1 LASFA
6 VSIRRACII
15 SIATCLLVLSSA
27 AVNRAYAQAHF
38 VGAHIPLPI
47 GVLAQPYGVAVDAN
61 GNIYVADS
69 ANNSISKL
77 TPSGVV
83 SSGGPFPTGDG
94 SPYGIAVDAA
104 GNLFVSDNV
113 KNEVVKWT
121 LQAGG
126 YYKKSVLPL
135 KGLNGPMGV
144 AVDAQGNVYV
154 ADSQNNRVIQATPF
168 KSTYS
173 QSLVPT
179 SPLSQPEGV
188 AVDASGNLY
197 VADTLHLRVIKETA
211 SSSGWTESLV
221 VDVTNYTT
229 RPTGVAVDAAGD
241 VFVLTY
247 LNSQDFIVV
256 KAALFG
262 GVYSVSNLP
271 SGQNPFGI
279 AANAAGDAFI
289 ASPGSNQLLKV
300 FAGPASFGAAEVATT
315 SAPIT
320 LDFTFD
326 QQSTL
331 SALAVLT
338 QGATGLDFADA
349 GTGSCGDQGPSFV
362 YNAGDRC
369 TVDVIFKP
377 QLPGNR
383 QGAAVL
389 SAGFNTVATA
399 YAFGT
404 GVSPLAVY
412 PPGSVVAVANL
423 ASASALAVDG
433 AGNVFVADSSSGSV
447 YKETVS
453 ATLPRTYARST
464 AAQGFSQLMGVALD
478 SAGNVY
484 VATSDAIYKEA
495 PTHGI
500 FIPSRVFL
508 TITSLVA
515 IAADRAGNL
524 YLTSSL
530 GEVHKATLQT
540 NGTYVE
546 SAISSGIASPAGLA
560 VDRSGD
566 VFIVDTASRNL
577 YIETLQ
583 TNGSYLESTF
593 ALGLAAPQSLTMDV
607 SGNLYVAD
615 AAHGEIDKL
624 TPQTGGSYLET
635 VARAGVPNVAGLAF
649 DGAGGFYY
657 SQATGS
663 VTMLDVFD
671 VPTVIV
677 PSAKVGTTT
686 TSYQRIENIGN
697 APLVFPVPAF
707 STNARIGSPFALN
720 PASTCPIIGISGVES
735 TLDPGGA
742 CVYNVSFTPTI
753 DEAFEGLLEYQSNSL
768 NAVPGQDGFLVF
780 FKGAA
785 SSWDGTRTT
794 MRVSPNPVKAGLGVT
809 ITVTVVDTDN
819 ALSFPQGAVTLTD
832 TAGGQLTPLN
842 GGAAVALSN
851 GKAILS
857 TVSGAPGAHTIT
869 ASYGAGNGFRGSTG
883 QASLTVQP

>member
-1 LASFA
+1 
-6 VSIRRACII
+6 
-15 SIATCLLVLSSA
+15 
-27 AVNRAYAQAHF
+27 
-38 VGAHIPLPI
+38 
-47 GVLAQPYGVAVDAN
+47 
-61 GNIYVADS
+61 
-69 ANNSISKL
+69 
-77 TPSGVV
+77 
-83 SSGGPFPTGDG
+83 
-94 SPYGIAVDAA
+94 
-104 GNLFVSDNV
+104 
-113 KNEVVKWT
+113 
-121 LQAGG
+121 
-126 YYKKSVLPL
+126 
-135 KGLNGPMGV
+135 
-144 AVDAQGNVYV
+144 
-154 ADSQNNRVIQATPF
+154 
-168 KSTYS
+168 
-173 QSLVPT
+173 
-179 SPLSQPEGV
+179 
-188 AVDASGNLY
+188 
-197 VADTLHLRVIKETA
+197 
-211 SSSGWTESLV
+211 
-221 VDVTNYTT
+221 
-229 RPTGVAVDAAGD
+229 
-241 VFVLTY
+241 
-247 LNSQDFIVV
+247 V
-256 KAALFG
+256 KATLSG

-279 AANAAGDAFI
+279 AASAAGDAFI
-289 ASPGSNQLLKV
+289 ASPGNNQLLKV
-300 FAGPASFGAAEVATT
+300 FAGPANFGAVEVAST
-315 SAPIT
+315 SAPTT

-331 SALAVLT
+331 SAVAVLT
-338 QGATGLDFADA
+338 RGATGLDFADA
-349 GTGSCGDQGPSFV
+349 GTGSCGNQGPAFV

-369 TVDVIFKP
+369 TVDMTFKP

-383 QGAAVL
+383 EGAAVL

-399 YAFGT
+399 FAFGT

-412 PPGSVVAVANL
+412 PPGSVVSVAKL
-423 ASASALAVDG
+423 ASPSALAVDG

-464 AAQGFSQLMGVALD
+464 AAPGFSQLMGVALD
-478 SAGNVY
+478 GAGNVY

-508 TITSLVA
+508 GITSLVA
-515 IAADRAGNL
+515 IGADRAGNL

-560 VDRSGD
+560 VDSSGD

-583 TNGSYLESTF
+583 MNGSYLESTF

-615 AAHGEIDKL
+615 AGQGEIDKL
-624 TPQTGGSYLET
+624 TPQPGQTYVES
-635 VARAGVPNVAGLAF
+635 VARAGVPGVAGLAF
-649 DGAGGFYY
+649 DGAGSLYY
-657 SQATGS
+657 SQATGL

-686 TSYQRIENIGN
+686 TSAQRIENIGN

-707 STNARIGSPFALN
+707 STNARIGAPFALN
-720 PASTCPIIGISGVES
+720 PDSTCPIIGISGVES
-735 TLDPGGA
+735 ALDPGEA

-768 NAVPGQDGFLVF
+768 NSVPGQDGFLVF

-785 SSWDGTRTT
+785 SSWDATRTT
-794 MRVSPNPVKAGLGVT
+794 MRVSPNPVKAGLSVT
-809 ITVTVVDTDN
+809 VTVTVVDTDN
-819 ALSFPQGAVTLTD
+819 ASAFPLGSVTLID
-832 TAGGQLTPLN
+832 TVGGQVTPLN

-857 TVSGAPGAHTIT
+857 MVSGAAGAHTIT
-869 ASYGAGNGFRGSTG
+869 ASYEAGNGFRGSTG